1 MKELKELIKILKL
14 PYAGRSV
21 CVTQVTKSGNMKPP
35 LFKPLLFAL
44 ALASPVLA
52 NFTQAD
58 SAKAVASCNGGSF
71 ISTEVFGKDPG
82 KARSNAKTEITSNI
96 ISQVKSE
103 IKMSNSSEEK
113 DGILKESSRY
123 LEKSKIESN
132 LTLAGFQEIEPP
144 KRQENGEFVFKGY
157 VCIKDA
163 AKPYLNSLKDLA
175 RTLKTQTQK
184 ADRNSCKSINETYR
198 KIEGLEIVLDYFAKM
213 NSEVQTEYETLK
225 EEYQSDASGG
235 VFLEIKE
242 NIFDKKSDVISSKLR
257 EVFSANNCRI
267 ERNVC
272 KANGG
277 FTLRINATACNHKN
291 DGTFDHCSSC
301 LKIDLLNGRNE
312 IVLSPSVATKAAWDN
327 KAAACEKAFELSA
340 PEIFNKIKDKISEAC
355 K

>member
-1 MKELKELIKILKL
+1 MKVK
-14 PYAGRSV
+14 
-21 CVTQVTKSGNMKPP
+21 P
-35 LFKPLLFAL
+35 LFFCTLAFA
-44 ALASPVLA
+44 APVLA
-52 NFTQAD
+52 NFTPAD
-58 SAKAVASCNGGSF
+58 SAKALAHCRGSSF
-71 ISTEVFGKDPG
+71 MGIEVFGKDPG
-82 KARSNAKTEITSNI
+82 KARSNAKIEITNNI
-96 ISQVKSE
+96 ISQVRSE
-103 IKMSNSSEEK
+103 IKTSNSSEEK
-113 DGILKESSRY
+113 NGIFKESSRY

-144 KRQENGEFVFKGY
+144 KRLENGEFVLKGY
-157 VCIKDA
+157 VCTKDA

-184 ADRNSCKSINETYR
+184 TDGNSCKIINETY
-198 KIEGLEIVLDYFAKM
+198 KSIEGLEIILDYFARM
-213 NSEVQTEYETLK
+213 SNDVQTEYEALK
-225 EEYQSDASGG
+225 EEYQSDGGSG

-242 NIFDKKSDVISSKLR
+242 NIFGEKSDVIGSKLR
-257 EVFSANNCRI
+257 EVLSTNNCRI

-312 IVLSPSVATKAAWDN
+312 IVLSPSVATKAAWDG
-327 KAAACEKAFELSA
+327 KSAACEKAFELSA
-340 PEIFNKIKDKISEAC
+340 PEIFNKVKEKISEVC

>member
-1 MKELKELIKILKL
+1 MKIN
-14 PYAGRSV
+14 S
-21 CVTQVTKSGNMKPP
+21 
-35 LFKPLLFAL
+35 LFFLSLVL
-44 ALASPVLA
+44 AAPALA
-52 NFTQAD
+52 NFTKAD
-58 SAKAVASCNGGSF
+58 SAEALAHCRGGSF
-71 ISTEVFGKDPG
+71 IGIEVSGKDPS
-82 KARSNAKTEITSNI
+82 KARSNAKTEITNNI

-103 IKMSNSSEEK
+103 IKISNSSEEK
-113 DGILKESSRY
+113 DGVFKESSRY

-157 VCIKDA
+157 VCTKDA
-163 AKPYLNSLKDLA
+163 AKPYLNSLKDLT

-184 ADRNSCKSINETYR
+184 ADRNSCKSINETY
-198 KIEGLEIVLDYFAKM
+198 KSIEGLEIILDYFARM
-213 NSEVQTEYETLK
+213 NNDVQTEYEALK
-225 EEYQSDASGG
+225 EEYKSDDRGG

-242 NIFDKKSDVISSKLR
+242 NIFGEKSDVIGSKLR
-257 EVFSANNCRI
+257 EALSANNCRI

-312 IVLSPSVATKAAWDN
+312 IVLSPSVATKAAWDG

-340 PEIFNKIKDKISEAC
+340 PEIFNKIKDKISEVC